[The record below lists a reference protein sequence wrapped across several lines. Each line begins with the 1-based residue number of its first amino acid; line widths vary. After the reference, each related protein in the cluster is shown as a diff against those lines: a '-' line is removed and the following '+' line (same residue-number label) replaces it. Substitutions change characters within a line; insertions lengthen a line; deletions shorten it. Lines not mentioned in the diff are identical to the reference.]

1 MHPTRGGTAVNF
13 IVLCIFRYAGD
24 VFYFY
29 REVKEMLTKE
39 GFLTRKENGKTFL
52 IVQEEEGD
60 SVTPITLYRRM
71 KGEKKFLLESS
82 QLHHDQGRYSYLG
95 CNPYGEIKSDGK
107 IVEITEDGVVE
118 TKEGNVLK
126 VLETMLEIN
135 NIESPFPFCGGAVGY
150 IGYDVIRQYEDIG
163 DELNNSL
170 QIPEV
175 HLLLY
180 RQFVLYDHVKQKVS
194 FVYVYKNTDSLSYEE
209 VCEQLEAYKRELLY
223 GTEQDEQDQALSL
236 SFTSST
242 TEEMFCEMVEK
253 AKEHIRA
260 GDIFQVVLSQR
271 LQSEFTGNPFQLYR
285 KLRNANPSPY
295 MFYIDFE
302 EYVVLG
308 SSPESLLAVRGK
320 EVMTNPI
327 AGTRARGKTREE
339 DEQIA
344 KELLANE
351 KERAEHMM
359 LVDLGRNDIG
369 RVSEVN
375 SVALRKYMKV
385 EKFSHVMHIVSE
397 VYGILR
403 QNVSGFDALAYC
415 LPAGTVSG
423 APKIRAM
430 EIINELETE
439 KRNVYGGAVGYVSF
453 SGNMDMALAIRTMV
467 VKDGTAYVQAGAG
480 VVYDSD
486 PKAEY
491 EETLHKAKALLE
503 VMK

>member
-1 MHPTRGGTAVNF
+1 
-13 IVLCIFRYAGD
+13 
-24 VFYFY
+24 
-29 REVKEMLTKE
+29 MLTKE
-39 GFLTRKENGKTFL
+39 EFLTRKENGETFL
-52 IVQEEEGD
+52 IVQEEGD

-95 CNPYGEIKSDGK
+95 CNPYSEIKSDGRT
-107 IVEITEDGVVE
+107 VEIT
-118 TKEGNVLK
+118 KEGVSEIREAHVLK
-126 VLETMLEIN
+126 VLEEMLGTN
-135 NIESPFPFCGGAVGY
+135 RVESPFPFCGGAVGY
-150 IGYDVIRQYEDIG
+150 IGYDVIRQYEHIG
-163 DELNNSL
+163 DELDDSL

-180 RQFVLYDHVKQKVS
+180 RQFVVYDHVKQKVS
-194 FVYVYKNTDSLSYEE
+194 LVYVYKHTDSLSYEE
-209 VCEQLEAYKRELLY
+209 IYEEMEAYKREVLY
-223 GTEQDEQDQALSL
+223 GRETCEQDRIFSL
-236 SFTSST
+236 SFTSVT
-242 TEEMFCEMVEK
+242 TEEVFCEMVEK

-271 LQSEFTGNPFQLYR
+271 LQSKFAGNPFQLYR
-285 KLRNANPSPY
+285 KLRTANPSPY

-308 SSPESLLAVRGK
+308 SSPESLIAVRGD

-369 RVSEVN
+369 RVSEVS

-403 QNVSGFDALAYC
+403 KNKSGFDALAYC

-430 EIINELETE
+430 EIINDLETE

-453 SGNMDMALAIRTMV
+453 SGDMDMALAIRTMV